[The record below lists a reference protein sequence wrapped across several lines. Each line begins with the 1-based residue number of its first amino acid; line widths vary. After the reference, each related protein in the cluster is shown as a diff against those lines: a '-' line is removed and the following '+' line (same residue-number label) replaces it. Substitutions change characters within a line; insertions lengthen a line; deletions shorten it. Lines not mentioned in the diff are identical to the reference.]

1 MGSQQV
7 GTIHNVD
14 TLDKGYW
21 QDVVGQL
28 EISSHYSKWSA
39 IENLEIVCF
48 QNLSLNVFRPWLTVG
63 NDE

>member
-1 MGSQQV
+1 
-7 GTIHNVD
+7 VD